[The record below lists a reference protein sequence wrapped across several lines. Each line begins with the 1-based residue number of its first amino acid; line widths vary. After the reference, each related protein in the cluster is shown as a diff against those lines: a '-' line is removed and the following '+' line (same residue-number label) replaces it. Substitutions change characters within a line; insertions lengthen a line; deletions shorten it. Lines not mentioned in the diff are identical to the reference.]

1 MLCSPQ
7 KVNILIVLQQVP
19 YASPQCFCTQP
30 FVFFAFSGPCDIK
43 GDISFEELRA
53 KAYEE
58 SRQGHPLQSIVSPLP
73 LNLLLEFRDL
83 NFAL

>member
-7 KVNILIVLQQVP
+7 KVNILIVLQPVP
-19 YASPQCFCTQP
+19 SAFPQCICTHP
-30 FVFFAFSGPCDIK
+30 FIFFAFSGPCDIK

-58 SRQGHPLQSIVSPLP
+58 SRQGNPLQSIVTH
-73 LNLLLEFRDL
+73 
-83 NFAL
+83 